1 MVPWFEF
8 YLPRNVMREPAALVL
23 LEMVLW
29 LGVLLVAGLAIAV
42 TYERGRDVVQAA
54 VAGFR
59 TRSQAL
65 SPAPRHH
72 PGPADPPPQIV
83 PQAAETALGFP
94 IPSLPYPWLLLL
106 SNALTGTH
114 LACSWRYPPVALI
127 PDSDA
132 LSSRYRRLH
141 R

>member
-54 VAGFR
+54 VAG
-59 TRSQAL
+59 SA
-65 SPAPRHH
+65 PAPK
-72 PGPADPPPQIV
+72 PSPPPLAITLDPPIPHHKSYRKR
-83 PQAAETALGFP
+83 PKRRWDFLSL
-94 IPSLPYPWLLLL
+94 PSL
-106 SNALTGTH
+106 
-114 LACSWRYPPVALI
+114 I
-127 PDSDA
+127 PGCYC
-132 LSSRYRRLH
+132 YRMR
-141 R
+141 